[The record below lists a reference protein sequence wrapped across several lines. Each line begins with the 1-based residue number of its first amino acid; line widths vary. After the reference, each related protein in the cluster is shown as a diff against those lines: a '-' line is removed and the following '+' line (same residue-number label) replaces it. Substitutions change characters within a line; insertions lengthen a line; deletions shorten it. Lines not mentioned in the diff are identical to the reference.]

1 MHTSTSSLTGATT
14 SSRVPV
20 SHYNP
25 CLPPVDVVAHYTDLL
40 KRGAETRLTRLLR
53 AKAYVQLHDYAS
65 ACADLDDWIQE
76 IDRTAHGISA
86 GAAADSLTEALFY
99 RGVCRARLSQVKDA
113 VADFTEV
120 LQRKP
125 GHRRAHYERAAC
137 HAQLDDFFNAIADY
151 EAALQLDEVGREKEN
166 LRRYRERRCCSA
178 QQQPRRMRFASSR
191 PRLSPLPLCS
201 IAVRPPSNAVSPLR
215 QHVPTPASEKAQLTD
230 GPLAPEQ
237 SAPCSPVS
245 TRGAMASSSRCMPMN
260 EASDSA
266 VATVSL
272 SEYTMP
278 AAGAGATTLSAI
290 LGRRISQGFSDHS
303 HDNLTSVSSS
313 TESLLD
319 GSVMEVDETVED
331 VSAARTHEI
340 AASYSTRHE
349 NPENGHGM
357 LAAMDPTC
365 ILSSSNSEGEEW
377 LPDDVLEAET
387 WQQSKGSCAAARLAT
402 AGQLLLNAHYFY
414 QRGLEHR
421 RRGELE
427 AAIHM
432 YTRALELSPT
442 HFKALFNR
450 AFCEDKLKNYTRAIE
465 DYTAALD
472 LDPRNPFTHY
482 NLGISY
488 DHKGRHARAMQA
500 FTRAIELDDRH
511 PDFFHNRGFTQR
523 KQGAYAAAIADYTTA
538 ISLDPK
544 HFKSHYNRAYCF
556 SKLGRYEEAVA
567 DYAAALQIDSGNAN
581 AYHNRG
587 AALAKLGR
595 LEAAVENFNCA
606 LRLSPKLTFALNA
619 RGLVY
624 DQLQQYDK
632 ALADF
637 TEAIRLDQRNPVW
650 LHNRGYT
657 YRNMGELELAIADY
671 SASIKLAPHSHTAYT
686 NRAFAF
692 RKLGRYEAAIEDYT
706 RALREHPGVATKV
719 LNNRAYCFARLNLF
733 EDAVRD
739 YTEVLATDPVNAHA
753 LYNRGISF
761 EKCGKYNAAVDDFTR
776 AIRLAPEVPST
787 ACSYYSRGTSRLQL
801 HQVPQAAEDLK
812 QALKL
817 DLVACGLRGEAL
829 YAFRAEHPAWRLLQ
843 DLGAD

>member
-1 MHTSTSSLTGATT
+1 MITTAASSAVVAVEKRNLVMYVGNRVKVTLDDASVLTGRLVSLSSCGNLILTDVERQRILKRRRNRDGYMKQPVSATLPSVVSVGYDSGITTDKSVIDHVGGREANSSRMVQLANAAPTSSLTGATT

-25 CLPPVDVVAHYTDLL
+25 CLPP
-40 KRGAETRLTRLLR
+40 
-53 AKAYVQLHDYAS
+53 LHDYAS

-166 LRRYRERRCCSA
+166 LRRYRE
-178 QQQPRRMRFASSR
+178 
-191 PRLSPLPLCS
+191 L
-201 IAVRPPSNAVSPLR
+201 SPLR

-278 AAGAGATTLSAI
+278 AAGAGATTLPAI

-303 HDNLTSVSSS
+303 QDNLTSVSSS

-319 GSVMEVDETVED
+319 GSVMEVDET
-331 VSAARTHEI
+331 
-340 AASYSTRHE
+340 
-349 NPENGHGM
+349 NGHGM

-414 QRGLEHR
+414 QPF
-421 RRGELE
+421 
-427 AAIHM
+427 AD
-432 YTRALELSPT
+432 ALQ
-442 HFKALFNR
+442 ALFNR

-787 ACSYYSRGTSRLQL
+787 ASSYYSRGTSRLQL

-817 DLVACGLRGEAL
+817 DLIACGLRGEAL